1 MPLWQLSRVTRFSC
15 HAGTS
20 NQNAQSHRVCRRPA
34 SRSLAYAAGGGHK
47 AKAAAMALVM
57 KSECAASASEGVARL
72 VEEARRARNGGPM
85 ATVPEPEAKPAPEPE
100 PADELNGGLAV

>member
-1 MPLWQLSRVTRFSC
+1 MHNHT
-15 HAGTS
+15 
-20 NQNAQSHRVCRRPA
+20 
-34 SRSLAYAAGGGHK
+34 AYAADLPR
-47 AKAAAMALVM
+47 ARSRTPQAAATRQKAAAMALVM